1 MVLIYYGVEKVISM
15 QELYQGQ
22 ILDLAKSARQSK
34 SISKP
39 THWGEKN
46 NPVCGDKVTITVVV
60 DKTVISDVH
69 FVVRGCA
76 LCEAGAGL
84 LGKTVIGKNIDDLDK
99 LKDDMSDYLL
109 RNQPAPDNTS
119 LCFDPVKKIK
129 NRITC
134 VLLAFEAASQLI
146 PAENTSR

>member
-1 MVLIYYGVEKVISM
+1 MQDIY
-15 QELYQGQ
+15 QDQ
-22 ILDLAKSARQSK
+22 ILNLAKSVGQSK

-46 NPVCGDKVTITVVV
+46 NPVCGDKVTINLLV
-60 DKTVISDVH
+60 DNAIISDVH

-84 LGKTVIGKNIDDLDK
+84 LGKTVIGKNIDDLEK
-99 LKDDMSDYLL
+99 LKNEMSDYLVK
-109 RNQPAPDNTS
+109 NQPAPDKAS
-119 LCFDPVKKIK
+119 LCFEPVKKIK

-134 VLLAFEAASQLI
+134 VLLAFEAASQLSA
-146 PAENTSR
+146 AETK

>member
-1 MVLIYYGVEKVISM
+1 M
-15 QELYQGQ
+15 QDIYQGQ

-46 NPVCGDKVTITVVV
+46 NPVCGDKVTITLVV
-60 DKTVISDVH
+60 DKAIISDVH
-69 FVVRGCA
+69 FGVRGCA

-84 LGKTVIGKNIDDLDK
+84 LGKTIIGKNIDDLNR

-109 RNQPAPDNTS
+109 RNQPAPDSAS
-119 LCFDPVKKIK
+119 LCFEPVKKIR

-146 PAENTSR
+146 PAENTPR

>member
-1 MVLIYYGVEKVISM
+1 M
-15 QELYQGQ
+15 QEIYQDQ

-46 NPVCGDKVTITVVV
+46 NPVCGDKVTINLIV
-60 DKTVISDVH
+60 DKAIISDVH

-76 LCEAGAGL
+76 LCEASAGL
-84 LGKTVIGKNIDDLDK
+84 LGKIVIGKNIDELK
-99 LKDDMSDYLL
+99 NLKDEMSNYLI
-109 RNQPAPDNTS
+109 RNEPAPDSAS
-119 LCFDPVKKIK
+119 LCFEPVKKIK

-134 VLLAFEAASQLI
+134 VLLAYEAASDLF
-146 PAENTSR
+146 PAETE

>member
-1 MVLIYYGVEKVISM
+1 M
-15 QELYQGQ
+15 QEIYHGQ
-22 ILDLAKSARQSK
+22 ILELAKSVRQSK

-46 NPVCGDKVTITVVV
+46 NPVCGDKVIINLVA
-60 DKTVISDVH
+60 DSAIISDVH

-84 LGKTVIGKNIDDLDK
+84 LGKTIIGKNIDDLK
-99 LKDDMSDYLL
+99 ELKDEMSNYLV
-109 RNQPAPDNTS
+109 RNQPAPDSSS
-119 LCFDPVKKIK
+119 LCFEPVKKIK

-146 PAENTSR
+146 PAEKTSR

>member
-1 MVLIYYGVEKVISM
+1 M
-15 QELYQGQ
+15 QDIYQGQ

-46 NPVCGDKVTITVVV
+46 NPVCGDKVTINVII
-60 DKTVISDVH
+60 DKTTISDVQ

-84 LGKTVIGKNIDDLDK
+84 LGKTVIGKNIEDLK
-99 LKDDMSDYLL
+99 NLKNEMSDYLI
-109 RNQPAPDNTS
+109 RNHPAPDSAS
-119 LCFDPVKKIK
+119 LCFEPVKTIK

-134 VLLAFEAASQLI
+134 VLLAFEAASDLL
-146 PAENTSR
+146 PVETE